1 MRLMNR
7 KKLLITCFCAPVL
20 MLSCMKPIARFAM
33 SAEHAEAPATI
44 VFTNQS
50 TGADSYLWDF
60 GDGMQSTDTN
70 TQHAYPHS
78 GQYVVSLTAKKANQ
92 TNTMTKPLTVDPPP
106 KCLIEITTDYG
117 VMVIELSDATP
128 KHRDNFI
135 KLAEE
140 GFYNGLLFHRV
151 IDGFMIQGG
160 DPASKNAAPGT
171 PLGSGG
177 PGYQVPAEFVDSLVH
192 IKGAIAAA
200 RTGDNVNPE
209 KKSSGSQ
216 FYVVQGSPVEDSML
230 DNIERRKGFT
240 YTEEQRAAYREL
252 GGTPFLDRDYT
263 VFGRVISGLEVIDA
277 IAKAPKDP
285 RDRPVKDVTMSVRV
299 IR

>member
-1 MRLMNR
+1 MAG
-7 KKLLITCFCAPVL
+7 CATPVANFA
-20 MLSCMKPIARFAM
+20 MKP
-33 SAEHAEAPATI
+33 EQAEAPATI
-44 VFTNQS
+44 TFINTS

-60 GDGMQSTDTN
+60 GDGMQSTDSMPT
-70 TQHAYPHS
+70 HMYPRS
-78 GQYVVSLTAKKANQ
+78 GQYVVSLTAKKDNK
-92 TNTMTKPLTVDPPP
+92 TNTMTKPLNVDAPPT
-106 KCLIEITTDYG
+106 CLVEITTDYG
-117 VMVIELSDATP
+117 VMVAELSDATP
-128 KHRDNFI
+128 KHRDNFQ

-140 GFYNGLLFHRV
+140 GYFDGLLFHRV

-160 DPASKNAAPGT
+160 DPASKNAAAGT

-200 RTGDNVNPE
+200 RTGDAMNPE

-216 FYVVQGSPVEDSML
+216 FYIVQGSLVDDHML
-230 DNIERRKGFT
+230 DGIEKKKGFT
-240 YTEEQRAAYREL
+240 YTTEQREAYREL

-277 IAKAPKDP
+277 IAKVQKDS
-285 RDRPVKDVTMSVRV
+285 RDRPLKDVKMTVRV